1 MKLLKGVIIT
11 LITVIII
18 AFCYKIFELKN
29 VDVKDKLT
37 ICISFFSLFATFL
50 GAYLG
55 AKVSSDNA
63 RKMQKEQLE
72 IQNLEK
78 NIENNF
84 VYLEEFSK
92 LIQNISSFNY
102 MGIFKY
108 FTLFYCK
115 HYKRDFYKSLED
127 LRRQTIDYNNFMNTI
142 EKKDLYGTNVSSLV
156 NKETK
161 EYIEQVQKLTHFY
174 VSIHKYVLNLIRKN
188 YTNIGENAVVNFQYY
203 NNEQCIFLLETSNT
217 KERIDIVNFDKRNYR
232 MLFYY
237 LKFLLKERKIKKI
250 GEKLKYK
257 NSSELIEYI
266 NNLYN

>member
-1 MKLLKGVIIT
+1 MKLLKGFIIT
-11 LITVIII
+11 LITGIII

-84 VYLEEFSK
+84 VYLEEFSE

-102 MGIFKY
+102 MGIFTY
-108 FTLFYCK
+108 FTLFYFK
-115 HYKRDFYKSLED
+115 QYKRDFYKSLED
-127 LRRQTIDYNNFMNTI
+127 LRRQMIFYNNFMNTI
-142 EKKDLYGTNVSSLV
+142 ERKDLYGTNVSSLV

-161 EYIEQVQKLTHFY
+161 EYIEQVRKLTYFY
-174 VSIHKYVLNLIRKN
+174 VSIQKYILNLIRKN
-188 YTNIGENAVVNFQYY
+188 YTNIGENVVVNFQYY
-203 NNEQCIFLLETSNT
+203 NDKECIFLLETSNT
-217 KERIDIVNFDKRNYR
+217 KEHIDIVNFDKRNYR

-250 GEKLKYK
+250 GKKLKYK